1 MNSQRQHLQSVQ
13 AHLGQIV
20 STRKSIARETVFLG
34 GAIFL
39 LAFAFYYLTVGNALF
54 EGREKIR
61 DKLKQYAELSASVID
76 GEQHETFVSPKQQTT
91 ASYRKALMPLKR
103 ILDNN
108 PEIAYI
114 YTLVL
119 RGNKIYFILD
129 PTPEDK
135 KAETGIP
142 AKSNIMDEYKNPTA
156 AMMEAFKNQKTT
168 VDLKPYDDEW
178 GHFIS
183 SFSPIY
189 DSYGKFLGVIGVDM
203 NAQQYEHLLKPDSV
217 LQTKLIVESLLVA
230 FAFTGL
236 LIVLRYVTFAFCKW
250 INRVFLQ

>member
-1 MNSQRQHLQSVQ
+1 MNFQRQHLQSVQ

-20 STRKSIARETVFLG
+20 STRKSIAKETIFLG
-34 GAIFL
+34 CAIFVL
-39 LAFAFYYLTVGNALF
+39 VFAFYYLTMSNALF
-54 EGREKIR
+54 KGREEIR

-76 GEQHETFVSPKQQTT
+76 GEQHETFVSPKQQTST
-91 ASYRKALMPLKR
+91 IYKNALIPLKR
-103 ILDNN
+103 ILVNN

-119 RGNKIYFILD
+119 KGNKIYFILD

-135 KAETGIP
+135 KAETGIL

-156 AMMEAFKNQKTT
+156 AMMEAFTHQKTT

-183 SFSPIY
+183 SFSPIQ
-189 DSYGKFLGVIGVDM
+189 DSNGKFVGVIGVDM
-203 NAQQYEHLLKPDSV
+203 NAEQYEHLLKPDSV
-217 LQTKLIVESLLVA
+217 LQVKLIVESFLVA

-236 LIVLRYVTFAFCKW
+236 LIVVRYVTFAFCKW